1 MTDDLETLI
10 KHLREGTGRVELDLP
25 SPQSSG
31 SLEVAAQLARERRTA
46 ISRGERVAHL
56 YVAPASSKSI
66 SMKVTDGESRA
77 LMAAGATWIG
87 PDFYAPKPLRSQP
100 TRMLEQLELHEF
112 KAHQA
117 TKLHLSRLTMLVG
130 DNASGKS
137 SVLDAL
143 TLQGSLRPPFKDV
156 LRGAWSIPNLLR
168 RGASSNQIT
177 LTSSGTRG
185 ADTWATTV
193 HLTQA
198 DEQTFAIDASAQ
210 VGQQKHEANANADGH
225 HQGYDYGGNW
235 NELRAATG
243 SAAIYRLRAEQIAAA
258 AYSHDPDVR
267 VGPDGTNTAVVL
279 AAMKLGDD
287 ERFEIIEE
295 AMRRL
300 VPSLE
305 RVRIRPE
312 AITESSYGGMGGV
325 TLTRQGSKIYLDFR
339 GAKDVPA
346 DGASHGT
353 LILLSLL
360 TTLYGPTRP
369 NLILIDDIEQA
380 LHPRAQRELV
390 QLLQDLIVRPEFSDL
405 QIVATTHSPY
415 VLDLLDPSAV
425 YGFALRDDGTVASK
439 LLSEHPDA
447 EKMKGS
453 LTAGQ
458 LWSLDE
464 ERNWVLG

>member
-1 MTDDLETLI
+1 MTADLETLI

-25 SPQSSG
+25 PSQGSS
-31 SLEVAAQLARERRTA
+31 SIEVAAQLARERRTA

-87 PDFYAPKPLRSQP
+87 PDSYAPKPLRAVP

-112 KAHQA
+112 KAHKA
-117 TKLHLSRLTMLVG
+117 TKLQLSRLTMLVG

-143 TLQGSLRPPFKDV
+143 ALQGSLRPPFEDV

-185 ADTWATTV
+185 PSTWATTV

-198 DEQTFAIDASAQ
+198 EEQTFAIDASAQ
-210 VGQQKHEANANADGH
+210 LGPLKHEANANGD
-225 HQGYDYGGNW
+225 HQGFRYGGNW
-235 NELRAATG
+235 NAIRAATG
-243 SAAIYRLRAEQIAAA
+243 SAAMYRLRAEQIAAA
-258 AYSHDPDVR
+258 AYSHDPDVC
-267 VGPDGTNTAVVL
+267 VEVDGTNTAVVL

-305 RVRIRPE
+305 RVRIRTE
-312 AITESSYGGMGGV
+312 AISDSIAEGMGNV
-325 TLTRQGSKIYLDFR
+325 TRQGSKIYLDFH
-339 GAKDVPA
+339 GAKDIPA

-353 LILLSLL
+353 LILLALL
-360 TTLYGPTRP
+360 TTLYRP
-369 NLILIDDIEQA
+369 GRPELILIDDVEQA

-464 ERNWVLG
+464 ERNWVLR

>member
-1 MTDDLETLI
+1 MSADLETLI

-46 ISRGERVAHL
+46 ISRGDRVAHL
-56 YVAPASSKSI
+56 YVVPGFSKTI

-87 PDFYAPKPLRSQP
+87 PELYAPKPVRAVP
-100 TRMLEQLELHEF
+100 TRMLKQLNLHEF
-112 KAHQA
+112 KAHRA
-117 TKLHLSRLTMLVG
+117 TELHLSRLTMLVG

-143 TLQGSLRPPFKDV
+143 ALQGSLRPPLEDV

-177 LTSSGTRG
+177 LASSGTHG

-193 HLTQA
+193 HLIQA
-198 DEQTFAIDASAQ
+198 DDQKFTIDASAH
-210 VGQQKHEANANADGH
+210 VGQQNHEANASGD
-225 HQGYDYGGNW
+225 HQGYGYSGNW
-235 NELRAATG
+235 NAIRAATG

-258 AYSHDPDVR
+258 AYSHDPEVR
-267 VGPDGTNTAVVL
+267 VGVDGTNTAVVL

-312 AITESSYGGMGGV
+312 AIAESSDASIGV
-325 TLTRQGSKIYLDFR
+325 VTRQGSKIYFDFR

-360 TTLYGPTRP
+360 TTLYRP
-369 NLILIDDIEQA
+369 GRPALILIDDIEQA

-425 YGFALRDDGTVASK
+425 YAFALRDDGTVASK

-447 EKMKGS
+447 EKMTGS

-464 ERNWVLG
+464 ERNWVLT